1 MNNEVFWKIT
11 EKVEK
16 NHRNIKLVTT
26 ERRRDYLVSDGN
38 YHTTKFFT
46 ENRNEKNWNINE

>member
-16 NHRNIKLVTT
+16 NHRNVKLVTT
-26 ERRRDYLVSDGN
+26 ERRRDYLVSEGN